1 MPMSRIWALQKDEW
15 VLLTLG
21 CIGAIGGGT
30 IQPIFSLVYAGI
42 IATYFMPDDK
52 SIRCGFG
59 VCGAGA
65 LHPTPQALN
74 SAPKPRTGG
83 S

>member
-1 MPMSRIWALQKDEW
+1 MSRIWALQKDEW
-15 VLLTLG
+15 LLLTLG

-52 SIRCGFG
+52 SIRCPPPPLYLSHTDL
-59 VCGAGA
+59 VLA
-65 LHPTPQALN
+65 
-74 SAPKPRTGG
+74 APERRV
-83 S
+83 